1 MFHVK
6 LYVKILSQVG
16 PGQPQNVLFKGLGI
30 KKKNTKKKIPHSNT
44 HFHNLQADS
53 FLMMYSVL

>member
-6 LYVKILSQVG
+6 LYVKIFSQVG
-16 PGQPQNVLFKGLGI
+16 PGQPQHTGAWYQV
-30 KKKNTKKKIPHSNT
+30 TKKIPHSNT
-44 HFHNLQADS
+44 PFHNLQADS